1 MGMSAAVSFAL
12 RVVDWTEGA
21 VMSPL
26 ALNNILFHSVC
37 TLLNGKCIFAN
48 YLIIIIVLIFM
59 PTTLKNSHHMTCNK
73 TFTYSKW

>member
-26 ALNNILFHSVC
+26 ALNNILFHSVH
-37 TLLNGKCIFAN
+37 
-48 YLIIIIVLIFM
+48 YLMVGAFLPI
-59 PTTLKNSHHMTCNK
+59 T
-73 TFTYSKW
+73 